1 VNPDARARH
10 LPGRPHLPGGGHLP
24 RRGWGGAPGLALRFL
39 VLLALVAIVAQ
50 SAIVVQARP
59 QDLVTGVF
67 GMADIIRRATPPDFA
82 AINLVWWPVLET
94 VDIAIFGTL
103 GGIVLAVPLAVLAAV
118 NVTPSRALYYLAR
131 GVIGFARAVP
141 DLVWAL
147 LFVTAVGLGPF
158 PGALALSVHSVG
170 MLGRLFAE
178 TIEHMDMAP
187 IDALAL
193 TGARRMQ
200 VFTHGVIPSILPS
213 LTGIALYRF
222 DENIRSSLVLGF
234 VGAGGIGF
242 ELMSAMSLFQ
252 YRLVSLYLIVT
263 FVLVIAAERLSAL
276 VRARLA

>member
-1 VNPDARARH
+1 MT
-10 LPGRPHLPGGGHLP
+10 PHFSE
-24 RRGWGGAPGLALRFL
+24 RSWGGALGLAARLL
-39 VLLALVAIVAQ
+39 ILLALVLIVVQ

-59 QDLVTGVF
+59 QDLITGVF
-67 GMADIIRRATPPDFA
+67 GMVDIIRRATPPDFA
-82 AINLVWWPVLET
+82 NINLVWWPTLET
-94 VDIAIFGTL
+94 IDIAIFGTL
-103 GGIVLAVPLAVLAAV
+103 GGVVLALPLAILAAV
-118 NVTPSRALYYLAR
+118 NVTPSRYLYYVAR

-158 PGALALSVHSVG
+158 PGALALSVHSIG

-200 VFTHGVIPSILPS
+200 IFTHGIIPSILPS

-242 ELMSAMSLFQ
+242 QLLSAMSLFQ
-252 YRLVSLYLIVT
+252 YRLVSLY
-263 FVLVIAAERLSAL
+263 
-276 VRARLA
+276 